1 MKHQHS
7 GWLAFGYFW
16 EKNLKLKKS
25 VLALT
30 AAVCAVSAHA
40 STVTLT
46 KAGGFESGLTSAEAY
61 RTDVNAL
68 VTSASPL
75 LIPSFDGV
83 QGSNNS
89 AQKYE
94 ITFGLSAAQTGSYS
108 FEFGVDFGGG
118 GAVFL
123 DGVAVAYNPGD
134 LWWGGSD
141 KGNPTFQFTQTMT
154 AGNHTIDL
162 YGFENCCNGPS
173 FGQFRVANGP
183 AVTFGTNDGLAA
195 VAVPEPGSMAM
206 MLAGLSALA
215 LRARRR
221 KV

>member
-1 MKHQHS
+1 
-7 GWLAFGYFW
+7 
-16 EKNLKLKKS
+16 LKFKKS

-30 AAVCAVSAHA
+30 AAVCTVSAHA

-46 KAGGFESGLTSAEAY
+46 EASGFESGLSSADTY
-61 RTDVNAL
+61 RVDVNAL
-68 VTSASPL
+68 VTSATPL
-75 LIPSFDGV
+75 VIPSFDGV
-83 QGSNNS
+83 QGTSNS
-89 AQKYE
+89 ALKYE
-94 ITFGLSAAQTGSYS
+94 INFGLSAAQTGNYS

-123 DGVAVAYNPGD
+123 DGVAMAYKPGD

-141 KGNPTFQFTQTMT
+141 KGNPTFQFTQAMT
-154 AGNHTIDL
+154 AGNHSIDI

-173 FGQFRVANGP
+173 FGQFQVANGQ
-183 AVTFGTNDGLAA
+183 AVTFGANDGLTTA
-195 VAVPEPGSMAM
+195 AVPEPGSLAM
-206 MLAGLSALA
+206 MLAGLGALA